1 MPKKK
6 TFLNDPETELSD
18 EEWQDITNAA
28 GEKVRAESECMAK
41 DREGRADPSDLL
53 STCLGKRNVVV
64 GTRLLPTSIHLTY
77 LSSNFSSHW
86 NLYAIVVAISK

>member
-28 GEKVRAESECMAK
+28 GEKVRAESRRMAK
-41 DREGRADPSDLL
+41 DREEWADPSDQTD
-53 STCLGKRNVVV
+53 SEE
-64 GTRLLPTSIHLTY
+64 S
-77 LSSNFSSHW
+77 
-86 NLYAIVVAISK
+86 